1 MLYNHTRSPQNLLA
15 EGVSRP
21 LLAITTVEKPLSAAL
36 VRRTGQCH
44 LELTLLELSAG
55 SLNACVIAKIIC
67 LLKIAHYSSTAQE
80 ITKNVTVSSPPPLWE
95 MASHTP
101 SHHHQYLKVWCWPKS
116 PRCWKGSFDSCLPY
130 CFRKT
135 SNRINWDLHIF
146 ADMIIQK
153 IVLPGFLIVVIHKS
167 LVGQQSGNNMW
178 HSGKATVLAILKQ
191 SLKQKNFQEQKQG

>member
-1 MLYNHTRSPQNLLA
+1 MLYNHTRSPQNLLG

-80 ITKNVTVSSPPPLWE
+80 ITKFLLPLLSERWLLTLQVITINTWKSGVGQSPPGAERVLLIPVYLT
-95 MASHTP
+95 ASERLLTG
-101 SHHHQYLKVWCWPKS
+101 LTETFIFLLTW
-116 PRCWKGSFDSCLPY
+116 SFKRLCCL
-130 CFRKT
+130 
-135 SNRINWDLHIF
+135 
-146 ADMIIQK
+146 
-153 IVLPGFLIVVIHKS
+153 GF
-167 LVGQQSGNNMW
+167 
-178 HSGKATVLAILKQ
+178 
-191 SLKQKNFQEQKQG
+191 

>member
-1 MLYNHTRSPQNLLA
+1 MLYNHTRSPQSLPGK
-15 EGVSRP
+15 GVARP

-36 VRRTGQCH
+36 VRRTSQCH

-55 SLNACVIAKIIC
+55 SLNASVTAKIIC
-67 LLKIAHYSSTAQE
+67 LLKIVYTTAQE
-80 ITKNVTVSSPPPLWE
+80 ITKSVTVFSPPPLWE
-95 MASHTP
+95 MASHTL

-116 PRCWKGSFDSCLPY
+116 PRCWKDSFDFCLPY

-135 SNRINWDLHIF
+135 SNRIKGYLHIF

-167 LVGQQSGNNMW
+167 LAR
-178 HSGKATVLAILKQ
+178 HAIWKQ
-191 SLKQKNFQEQKQG
+191 HGT